1 MPPSPTDFSVQVDR
15 ITVSYPNGTVALRDT
30 TFGLTGGTI
39 CALVGV
45 NGSGKS
51 TLFKTIMGIVSPA
64 AGEVRIGDRP
74 VREAL
79 KRNLVAYV
87 PQAEEVDWS
96 FPVSVWDVVLM
107 GRYGHMNFMRIARAG
122 DRRMAEESL
131 ARVGMLEFRE
141 RQIGELSGG
150 QRKRVFLARA
160 LAQQARV
167 ILLDEPF
174 TGVDVSTETAI
185 IALLRELRD
194 AGCIL
199 LVSTHNLGSVPE
211 FCDQVVLVNRTV
223 LAAGPTSEVFTEE
236 NLLRA
241 FGGVLRHFRFD
252 ESTVQKHDG
261 RAVTLLT
268 DDERPL
274 VFGKGGHV
282 EYSRREGREDVVKKR
297 AEGEE
302 DV

>member
-1 MPPSPTDFSVQVDR
+1 MKAPSAEISVQVSGV
-15 ITVSYPNGTVALRDT
+15 TVSYPNGNVALRDAS
-30 TFGLTGGTI
+30 FELSNGSI

-51 TLFKTIMGIVSPA
+51 TLFKAIMGLLEPS
-64 AGEVRIGDRP
+64 AGDVRIGGRP

-79 KRNLVAYV
+79 KRNLIAYV
-87 PQAEEVDWS
+87 PQSEEVDWS

-107 GRYGHMNFMRIARAG
+107 GRYGYMNFMRIPRAE
-122 DRRMAEESL
+122 DRRIAEESL

-160 LAQQARV
+160 LAQQGRV

-174 TGVDVSTETAI
+174 TGVDVTTESAI

-194 AGCIL
+194 EGNIM

-211 FCDQVVLVNRTV
+211 FCDHVVLINRTV
-223 LAAGPTSEVFTEE
+223 LAAGPTAQVFTEE

-261 RAVTLLT
+261 RSVTLLT

-282 EYSRREGREDVVKKR
+282 EYSQRRGRENVVKER

-302 DV
+302 DD

>member
-1 MPPSPTDFSVQVDR
+1 
-15 ITVSYPNGTVALRDT
+15 
-30 TFGLTGGTI
+30 
-39 CALVGV
+39 
-45 NGSGKS
+45 
-51 TLFKTIMGIVSPA
+51 MGIVSPV

-79 KRNLVAYV
+79 KQNLVAYV
-87 PQAEEVDWS
+87 PQAEEVDWT
-96 FPVSVWDVVLM
+96 FPVSVWDVVMM
-107 GRYGHMNFMRIARAG
+107 GRYGHMNFLRIPRAE
-122 DRRMAEESL
+122 DRRIAEESL

-160 LAQQARV
+160 LAQRGRI

-174 TGVDVSTETAI
+174 TGVDVTTEKAI
-185 IALLRELRD
+185 IGLLREMRD

-211 FCDQVVLVNRTV
+211 FCDHVVLVNRTV
-223 LAAGPTSEVFTEE
+223 LAAGPTAEVFTED

-282 EYSRREGREDVVKKR
+282 EYSQREGREDVVKKR
-297 AEGEE
+297 AEGAE
-302 DV
+302 DL